1 MVVRVADVM
10 AWLDAHAPFRYAA
23 DWDNSGLQVGDP
35 NAEVARVMV
44 SLDVTANTL
53 TEAATKRCQC
63 LVTHHPLI
71 FQPLK
76 TLRLDQPPAILIGRA
91 IRNGIHL
98 IAAHTNLDAARDG
111 TNQQLVRMLG
121 LERCCP
127 LDSDPRWQEEERY
140 AGMGAMGELPE
151 PSPLESFVAGLQRL
165 FPSTPLRVV
174 GDGRRLVQRIGL
186 CTGSGAGFIE
196 KVIAGG
202 CDAFVSGDFKY
213 HEARRAE
220 EAGLALV
227 DLGHFASERL
237 IVEPL
242 AEALRAVVAS
252 SGFGVE
258 VLTAGDEHEPFRSV
272 VGAC

>member
-10 AWLDAHAPFRYAA
+10 AWLDAQAPFRYAA

-35 NAEVARVMV
+35 NAEVARIMV
-44 SLDVTANTL
+44 ALDVTPNTL
-53 TEAATKRCQC
+53 TEAATSRCQC

-76 TLRLDQPPAILIGRA
+76 TLRFDKPPVILIARA

-98 IAAHTNLDAARDG
+98 IAAHTNLDAACDG
-111 TNQQLVRMLG
+111 TNQQLARMVG
-121 LERCCP
+121 LKRCFP
-127 LDSDPRWQEEERY
+127 LDSDPRWQGEERY
-140 AGMGAMGELPE
+140 AGMGVVGELPE
-151 PSPLESFVAGLQRL
+151 ATPLEHFVAALQRL
-165 FPSTPLRVV
+165 FPSAPLRVV
-174 GDGRRLVQRIGL
+174 GDGRRLVGRVAL

-227 DLGHFASERL
+227 DLGHFASERF

-242 AEALRAVVAS
+242 AEALRAAVAS
-252 SGFGVE
+252 AGVGVE
-258 VLTAGDEHEPFRSV
+258 ILTARDEDEPFRSIPR
-272 VGAC
+272 

>member
-1 MVVRVADVM
+1 MRVADVM

-23 DWDNSGLQVGDP
+23 EWDNSGLQVGDP
-35 NAEVARVMV
+35 RAEVARVMV
-44 SLDVTANTL
+44 ALDVTADTL
-53 TEAATKRCQC
+53 AETAAKDCQC
-63 LVTHHPLI
+63 LVSHHPLI

-76 TLRLDQPPAILIGRA
+76 TLRLDQPTAMLIARA

-127 LDSDPRWQEEERY
+127 LDSDPRWQGEERY
-140 AGMGAMGELPE
+140 AGMGAVGELPE
-151 PSPLESFVAGLQRL
+151 PSSLESLVARLQRL
-165 FPSTPLRVV
+165 FPSAPLRVV
-174 GDGRRLVQRIGL
+174 GDGHRPVSRIGL

-196 KVIAGG
+196 KVIESG

-242 AEALRAVVAS
+242 AEALRAAVAS
-252 SGFGVE
+252 SGVGGE
-258 VLTAGDEHEPFRSV
+258 ILTAGDEHEPFRSV
-272 VGAC
+272 VGVC